1 MRRFP
6 KTWQLATSPTTIS
19 RNGKEH
25 SGASRSVRKLTNRP
39 TNIGL
44 VCLGYVGLLFIRKE
58 SVMEKDHLA
67 ILLEEMNSKFNLV
80 LEGHEMLSN
89 KIDDKF
95 NELNEKI
102 EHNSFLINVVN
113 DKVDSLEVK
122 VDKLEVKVDSL
133 EVKVDGIAAD
143 LSAHRADTEA
153 HHGVYLVKEGN

>member
-1 MRRFP
+1 
-6 KTWQLATSPTTIS
+6 
-19 RNGKEH
+19 
-25 SGASRSVRKLTNRP
+25 
-39 TNIGL
+39 
-44 VCLGYVGLLFIRKE
+44 
-58 SVMEKDHLA
+58 MEKDHLA

-80 LEGHEMLSN
+80 LEGHDAIRQEMREM
-89 KIDDKF
+89 
-95 NELNEKI
+95 NENLKTEI

-122 VDKLEVKVDSL
+122 VDKL